1 MVRIS
6 TKEKITNA
14 LEQILTKKSFVDI
27 SVGDICDEIGI
38 SRTTFYRYFQDKYEC
53 MNWVYQNQIR
63 MILDKNQK
71 IDDWKTLVYDVVYAL
86 YDRKEFFTKVC
97 SYKEQNSLMDCIY
110 ECGYNY
116 CEDMLLKELG
126 ISELTPE
133 LHWSSAM
140 YMKGSIFLL
149 ESWLR
154 DGCRESPDFIVKM
167 QCDNIP
173 VTIAKYFR

>member
-1 MVRIS
+1 MRIS
-6 TKEKITNA
+6 TKEKIANA
-14 LEQILTKKSFVDI
+14 LERLLYHKSFTDV
-27 SVGDICDEIGI
+27 SVGDICDEIDI

-63 MILDKNQK
+63 KILDKNQK
-71 IDDWKTLVYDVVYAL
+71 IDDWKTLVYDVIYAL

-116 CEDMLLKELG
+116 LEDMLLGVINEPKLP
-126 ISELTPE
+126 PE
-133 LHWSSAM
+133 LHWASAM
-140 YMKGSIFLL
+140 YMKGSIFLV

-154 DGCRESPDFIVKM
+154 NGCKEDPDFIVKM
-167 QCDNIP
+167 QIENIP
-173 VTIAKYFR
+173 LTISKYFV